1 MKIQNCERSILVKR
15 FRSSPSIGG
24 VSMSIEMSRVIV
36 ILFLVFVTVQNH
48 AEMIGRKTTDTGAMP
63 QGKSAARHMAMVM
76 GSVEQCNSDLIMPG
90 ETPPPWVKDFKVDL
104 INTINESADT
114 IRKDIT
120 SKVDHLGKDLAEY
133 KEANSKAIEKVESS
147 VESLTIQTESLA
159 SRVEKMEK
167 EKSSWEKK
175 MESDLAKINSGLS
188 TVTVPG
194 YPTQDDMDEYDVQ
207 YDKMERTVGL
217 APFTHDDMEAMK
229 KHLTSKEFRIDPHNL
244 LSSCLFDF
252 WKHDMGCSDETVQQ
266 LADELEQVWWDK
278 LRIKSAGPGDMVIF
292 ARFKTVMGRLTMY
305 THAKS
310 MNRMS
315 KKWNVE
321 YRKIILDIC
330 PQLERRFGVLNK
342 LQYRFRKEQ
351 EEKGEPVQ
359 TRIWI
364 EEKTIYLQYRMEPTE
379 LYRTLDIER
388 AYPDVVLPGVRYND
402 KVPFLVK
409 PKGIK
414 YDGKKTPPGRLR
426 SNRPILRP
434 DGRPNPPLAT
444 VHGANISRPSSSFTD
459 TDTSKNQHQSS
470 KNNRNTA
477 ASVLS
482 KDLDNLDSL
491 ISFDPLTSTSKQ
503 QAAPQ
508 YNFDV
513 ARSFRCLPGAP
524 KDAVEQL
531 AKTQSED
538 NILQRNQ
545 KRKSLASASQ
555 TSQTSKRTKVRPSS
569 QPDLRTLLAK
579 LPSNRRGQDDDVNEE
594 TVVDDEG
601 GDGDINDS
609 LGLGALEGKGNY

>member
-36 ILFLVFVTVQNH
+36 ILFLIFGTVQNH
-48 AEMIGRKTTDTGAMP
+48 AETIGRKTTDKGAMP

-76 GSVEQCNSDLIMPG
+76 GSVEWFNSDLIMPG
-90 ETPPPWVKDFKVDL
+90 EAPPEWVKDFKVDI
-104 INTINESADT
+104 INTINESAET
-114 IRKDIT
+114 IRKDIN
-120 SKVDHLGKDLAEY
+120 SKVDHLGKDLADY
-133 KEANSKAIEKVESS
+133 KESNSKAIEKVETS

-194 YPTQDDMDEYDVQ
+194 YPTQPDMDEFDVQ
-207 YDKMERTVGL
+207 YDKMDRTVGL
-217 APFTHDDMEAMK
+217 APFTHADMETMK
-229 KHLTSKEFRIDPHNL
+229 QHLTSKEFSIDPHNL
-244 LSSCLFDF
+244 LSFCLFDF
-252 WKHDMGCSDETVQQ
+252 WKHDMGCSDETVQA

-278 LRIKSAGPGDMVIF
+278 LRIKSAAPGDMVIF

-342 LQYRFRKEQ
+342 IQYRFRKEQ

-364 EEKTIYLQYRMEPTE
+364 EDKSLFLQYRMEPTE

-388 AYPDVVLPGVRYND
+388 AYPDIALPGVRYND
-402 KVPFLVK
+402 KVPFLTK

-414 YDGKKTPPGRLR
+414 YDGQKTPPGRLR

-434 DGRPNPPLAT
+434 NGRPNPPLA
-444 VHGANISRPSSSFTD
+444 A
-459 TDTSKNQHQSS
+459 
-470 KNNRNTA
+470 
-477 ASVLS
+477 
-482 KDLDNLDSL
+482 
-491 ISFDPLTSTSKQ
+491 
-503 QAAPQ
+503 
-508 YNFDV
+508 
-513 ARSFRCLPGAP
+513 
-524 KDAVEQL
+524 
-531 AKTQSED
+531 
-538 NILQRNQ
+538 
-545 KRKSLASASQ
+545 
-555 TSQTSKRTKVRPSS
+555 
-569 QPDLRTLLAK
+569 TLLI
-579 LPSNRRGQDDDVNEE
+579 R
-594 TVVDDEG
+594 
-601 GDGDINDS
+601 II
-609 LGLGALEGKGNY
+609 